1 MAGPTKAGGRI
12 GYGLRSVVR
21 HSVATLLATTALGI
35 VTAHAV
41 DGTWVGGTSEWTDG
55 ANWTSTPTVPDGIA
69 TFSTSADTN
78 IASSGVVNI
87 GSVIFTASPDAPA
100 YTITTSD
107 IFLVNG
113 AGISNNST
121 NTQTF
126 NVGSTMAFTNSS
138 SASGGTNVVTFSVGG
153 GSAMIFNDTS
163 TAGTAIITNNGDVE
177 FNGSS
182 NAGTATITNTAVMN
196 FNDSSSAGGSAITN
210 SATGF
215 LAFISNATAG
225 TASISNDGSL
235 SFNGSST
242 AGSST
247 ITTNNFATTNFTGTA
262 TGGNARFITNAGGTF
277 DMSGLTSTGMTA
289 GSIEGAGNY
298 VLGANTLTTG
308 SLNTS
313 TQVDGVISG
322 TGGGLTK
329 VGTGTMT
336 LTGTNT
342 YTGATTISAG
352 TLAISGFGSIAS
364 SSVVTVD
371 ATLDISAS
379 SVPFNLITTLA
390 SGFSGVVNMGG
401 NGLVIANGST
411 EFAGVIQGTGGL
423 EVLGG
428 TQTLSG
434 VNTYSNATQIDAG
447 ATLALKGGGSIA
459 SSLFIAFSG
468 AGATFDISQ
477 TTSGASVTQL
487 FTFGTNG
494 VVALGSKTLTIT
506 GNSGTA
512 FGGVIQDGGIGG
524 GAAGNLAIASG
535 AIQQLYGTNTYTG
548 TTTIATGGELDLINS
563 AGSDGSIATSSSVI
577 ANGIL
582 DISAL
587 SAGTSVKSLAGAGN
601 VNLGAN
607 TLTITNGIGTFAG
620 VIADG
625 GAGGGLTLTGGT
637 QTLSGANTYSGPTTV
652 NGGTLV
658 VDGSILSPTTV
669 NTGGTLAG
677 SGTVAGVAVNG
688 GTLAPGS
695 STNPFAPLTVN
706 GPLSFTA
713 ASTYLVQVSSSNAGL
728 ANVIG
733 AATLGNATVSAM
745 FASGTIKKQYTIL
758 SATGGFGG
766 TTFNAAV
773 VSNMPTINASL
784 SYDTNNVFLNI
795 GVNFTPG
802 AGGLTVNQQNVA
814 NTLTNFFNSTG
825 GIPAAFAALT
835 PAGLTTASGELGTG
849 IIQSAINADGQFLN
863 LMLDPTVIGRS
874 GGFAKA
880 GSVAQFAESDDA
892 AAYAS
897 MRLANAR
904 EREAYAMATKAPL
917 LSSQPASRWSL
928 WTAGYGG
935 SAQVGGNAAIGS
947 QDLTARAWGGAAGAD
962 YRISVDTL
970 VGFALGGGGLNYS
983 LANAMGSGS
992 ADMFQAGVYGRH
1004 NFGPAY
1010 VSAALAYGW
1019 HDVTTNRTVAP
1030 GGFDQLQ
1037 GRFKADTFSARFE
1050 GGYRFAT
1057 PWVGI
1062 APYAAAQVTNFNLP
1076 NYSEVSLNGGGL
1088 FALNYASQSLTDT
1101 RSELG
1106 LRTDKSYAM
1115 QNGVLTLRGRA
1126 AWAHDYNPSRAVT
1139 ALFQTLPGTS
1149 FVVNGAR
1156 VDADSALVSA
1166 SAEMKWL
1173 SGFSIAG
1180 TFDGEFSGNVTSYS
1194 GKGVFKYT
1202 W

>member
-12 GYGLRSVVR
+12 GYGLRSVAR
-21 HSVATLLATTALGI
+21 HSLATLLATTALG
-35 VTAHAV
+35 VVAAQAQ
-41 DGTWVGGTSEWTDG
+41 DGTWVGGSSEWTDG
-55 ANWTSTPTVPDGIA
+55 ANWTSTPIVPDGIA

-78 IASSGVVNI
+78 IASSGIVNI

-121 NTQTF
+121 NAQTF
-126 NVGSTMAFTNSS
+126 NLGSTTVFTNSS
-138 SASGGTNVVTFSVGG
+138 SASGGTNAVTFSVGG
-153 GSAMIFNDTS
+153 GAAMIFNDTS
-163 TAGTAIITNNGDVE
+163 TAGTANITSNGDVE

-182 NAGTATITNTAVMN
+182 NAGTATIANNAVMN
-196 FNDSSSAGGSAITN
+196 FSDSSSAGGAAITN
-210 SATGF
+210 TATGF

-225 TASISNDGSL
+225 TAMISNDGSL
-235 SFNGSST
+235 SFAGSAT

-247 ITTNNFATTNFTGTA
+247 ITTNNLATTSFTGNT
-262 TGGNARFITNAGGTF
+262 TGGNARFITNTGGTF
-277 DMSGLTSTGMTA
+277 DMSSLTSSGMTA

-298 VLGANTLTTG
+298 VLGAKTLTTG

-329 VGTGTMT
+329 LGTGTMA

-364 SSVVTVD
+364 SSVVTVN
-371 ATLDISAS
+371 ATFDISAS
-379 SVPFNLITTLA
+379 SVAFNLITTLA
-390 SGFSGVVNMGG
+390 GSTSGVVNMGG
-401 NGLVIANGST
+401 NGLFITNGST

-423 EVLGG
+423 EVFGG

-434 VNTYSNATQIDAG
+434 VNTYSNTTQIDAG
-447 ATLALKGGGSIA
+447 ATLALKGSGSIVNSA
-459 SSLFIAFSG
+459 SVTFTPG
-468 AGATFDISQ
+468 AGGTFDISQ
-477 TTSGASVTQL
+477 TTSGTSVNAL
-487 FTFGTNG
+487 FSLTAGGT
-494 VVALGSKTLTIT
+494 VALGSKTLTIT
-506 GNSGTA
+506 SGSF
-512 FGGVIQDGGIGG
+512 FGGVIQDGGIAGG
-524 GAAGNLAIASG
+524 TGGNVAIANG
-535 AIQQLYGTNTYTG
+535 ATQQLYGTNTYTG
-548 TTTIATGGELDLINS
+548 TTTIASGGELDLINF
-563 AGSDGSIATSSSVI
+563 GGNDGSIATSSNVVT
-577 ANGIL
+577 NGFF

-587 SAGTSVKSLAGAGN
+587 SAGTSIKSLAGSGN
-601 VNLGAN
+601 VNIGAN
-607 TLTITNGIGTFAG
+607 TLTITNGIGNFAG
-620 VIADG
+620 VIDDA

-637 QTLSGANTYSGPTTV
+637 QTLSGANTYTGATTI
-652 NGGTLV
+652 NGGKLI

-677 SGTVAGVAVNG
+677 SGTAAGVAIIG

-695 STNPFAPLTVN
+695 AATPFAPLTIN

-728 ANVIG
+728 ANVNG

-766 TTFNAAV
+766 TTFNPAV
-773 VSNMPTINASL
+773 VSNIPTINASL
-784 SYDTNNVFLNI
+784 SYGTNNVFLNI
-795 GVNFTPG
+795 GLNFAPSG
-802 AGGLTVNQQNVA
+802 GGLTVNQQNVA
-814 NTLTNFFNSTG
+814 NTLTSFFNSTG

-897 MRLANAR
+897 MRPANAR

-917 LSSQPASRWSL
+917 LASQPASRWSL

-935 SAQVGGNAAIGS
+935 SAQVGGNAPVGS
-947 QDLTARAWGGAAGAD
+947 QDLTARVWGGAAGAD
-962 YRISVDTL
+962 YRVSVDTL
-970 VGFALGGGGLNYS
+970 VGFALGGGGLSYS

-992 ADMFQAGVYGRH
+992 ADLFQAGVYGRH

-1057 PWVGI
+1057 PMIGLT
-1062 APYAAAQVTNFNLP
+1062 PYAAAQVTNFNLP

-1126 AWAHDYNPSRAVT
+1126 AWAHDYNPGRAVT

-1149 FVVNGAR
+1149 FVVNGAQ

-1173 SGFSIAG
+1173 SGLSIAG
-1180 TFDGEFSGNVTSYS
+1180 TFDGEFSGNVASYS
-1194 GKGVFKYT
+1194 GKGVFKYA